1 MAVFIIINMIFIKA
15 TSVNVMLRVHVEIT
29 FVLKVIVVHNF
40 KKLLIYFTIN
50 FERLTILFLKSF
62 PDMYIIH
69 LYFVLFS
76 EGICINFDFHRKKD
90 ELDATG

>member
-1 MAVFIIINMIFIKA
+1 MAVFIIIYMIFIKA
-15 TSVNVMLRVHVEIT
+15 TSVNVILRVYFEIT

-40 KKLLIYFTIN
+40 KKLLIYFTTN

-62 PDMYIIH
+62 FRYVDHTFI
-69 LYFVLFS
+69 FVLLS